1 MAAWANALEIQGFVV
16 RFEVKVH
23 PNGKLAE
30 INLAEPRDLAGQS
43 LPAGAK
49 LRFRADGTLQRADY
63 VSKRGFMIHGEPWSD
78 TVHLTFDCHEKLVE
92 SHTEHF
98 QADHAPHP
106 PQR

>member
-16 RFEVKVH
+16 LFEVKVH
-23 PNGKLAE
+23 PSGKLAE

>member
-1 MAAWANALEIQGFVV
+1 MG
-16 RFEVKVH
+16 
-23 PNGKLAE
+23 AE
-30 INLAEPRDLAGQS
+30 AEAVAVAG
-43 LPAGAK
+43 
-49 LRFRADGTLQRADY
+49 RRADGTLQRADY

-106 PQR
+106 PKR